1 MCPTSFLKLSAIFVK
16 TFVNLKV
23 GVRTNQKAR
32 LQHAPSPSV
41 SLVKMAEEEGF
52 PPLVGEGFQYNSWRI
67 FTALSA
73 IPSLVVAIRF
83 TVINVLFVEDV
94 REKEKKKSIEF
105 P

>member
-1 MCPTSFLKLSAIFVK
+1 MPPPLS
-16 TFVNLKV
+16 L
-23 GVRTNQKAR
+23 
-32 LQHAPSPSV
+32 
-41 SLVKMAEEEGF
+41 SLYVKMAEEEGF

-94 REKEKKKSIEF
+94 REKRKEKIY
-105 P
+105 